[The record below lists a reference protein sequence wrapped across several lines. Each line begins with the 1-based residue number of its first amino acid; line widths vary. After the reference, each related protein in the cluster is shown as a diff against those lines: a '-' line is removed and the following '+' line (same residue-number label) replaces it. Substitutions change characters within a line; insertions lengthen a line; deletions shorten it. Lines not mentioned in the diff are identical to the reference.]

1 MQADAHT
8 LAVDQIR
15 LGDHAFAHYADDDVR
30 WAVPALFTQLG
41 LGRSEKVI
49 ILGDPAVPQGEA
61 YERMTALAGPTEK
74 ARARGQLV
82 FSSMRELIHPDRT
95 FTARRQ
101 LSRLREETARAR
113 WEGYAGL
120 RTVIDMAWVQD
131 LDMDVEGVMRREKN
145 AAGLFTSRRYA
156 EICSYDRRS
165 FAPDVV
171 EEMRVSH
178 PVALLERPG
187 ELQAWHASDEVHLIG
202 DADLTTRQYFRDAL
216 RAAVQPPSG
225 RRVLIDL
232 SRLCFMSAAC
242 AGDLLRLIAQADGCE
257 YVVVRCS
264 DIHAKT
270 LRELGAAST
279 RRLVL
284 DQAEVNDLRYSRTSA
299 LLGGRPMR
307 LRRLEYERLGRCRI

>member
-8 LAVDQIR
+8 LAVDQMR

-30 WAVPALFTQLG
+30 WAVPAVFAQLG
-41 LGRSEKVI
+41 LGHGEKVI
-49 ILGDPAVPQGEA
+49 VLGDPAVGHGEA
-61 YERMTALAGPTEK
+61 YERMTAFGGPAKE

-82 FSSMRELIHPDRT
+82 FSSMRALIQPDRK

-131 LDMDVEGVMRREKN
+131 LDMDVESVMRREKN
-145 AAGLFTSRRYA
+145 AAGLFISRRYA

-187 ELQAWHASDEVHLIG
+187 ELQAWHAGDEVHLIG
-202 DADLTTRQYFRDAL
+202 DADLSTRQYFRDAV
-216 RAAVQPPSG
+216 RAAVYPSRRG
-225 RRVLIDL
+225 RVLVDL

-242 AGDLLRLIAQADGCE
+242 AGDLLRLIAQADGCDH
-257 YVVVRCS
+257 VVVHCAGV
-264 DIHAKT
+264 HTET
-270 LRELGAAST
+270 LRQLGADSI

-284 DQAEVNDLRYSRTSA
+284 DRAAE
-299 LLGGRPMR
+299 
-307 LRRLEYERLGRCRI
+307 ER